1 LCRATRTLRILGGG
15 EDATL
20 DDVFF
25 AEAIQALT
33 DAGASFCVVGGL
45 AVSLHGVPRTT
56 YDVDVVVALD
66 AQNLTRVD
74 AALRAMGLAPKLPI
88 DLVALADAA
97 LRQQWR
103 DERQL
108 IAVAYADPSDPLR
121 EVDVL
126 VSPPVESVVA
136 LIARAKRVP
145 VGRVTVPLVSLR
157 DLVAMKR
164 SAGRPQDLA
173 DVAHLERLLG
183 DDA

>member
-1 LCRATRTLRILGGG
+1 MRAARTLRIFGGG
-15 EDATL
+15 EGATL
-20 DDVFF
+20 RDVFF

-74 AALRAMGLAPKLPI
+74 AALRALGLAPKLPI
-88 DLVALADAA
+88 DLVALAD
-97 LRQQWR
+97 
-103 DERQL
+103 
-108 IAVAYADPSDPLR
+108 Y
-121 EVDVL
+121 
-126 VSPPVESVVA
+126 
-136 LIARAKRVP
+136 
-145 VGRVTVPLVSLR
+145 
-157 DLVAMKR
+157 LVAMKP